1 MLLRCAV
8 LAILVSVHTLVAAQ
22 QPQLNPVVLKDNV
35 VDGKKLAAPDEK
47 QNVDGGYVLG
57 SGDQITVHV
66 VNCDEIT
73 DKPTTVDVSGYIHLP
88 LTGSLQVSGRTVQQ
102 LQADIEER
110 LKKYV
115 LNPDVSVS
123 VIEFRSQPVSVIGAV
138 RNPGVMQV
146 QGHKTLLEMLSLA
159 GGLDPQTAGSTVN
172 VTRDIRWGRIPLPN
186 ASDDTSKRHSIAEIN
201 LRSLINAKN
210 PDENIAVEPND
221 VISVPRAPTVYVIG
235 EVQKAG
241 GYVLNDREDVTV
253 LQALSMAG
261 GVDKMAKPQ
270 DARILRLTSG
280 SVARMEIPV
289 NVSKILE
296 GKNPDVRM
304 QADDILFV
312 PNNVSK
318 RAAVR
323 AIEAM
328 IQTGSGILIWSH
340 P

>member
-1 MLLRCAV
+1 
-8 LAILVSVHTLVAAQ
+8 
-22 QPQLNPVVLKDNV
+22 
-35 VDGKKLAAPDEK
+35 
-47 QNVDGGYVLG
+47 
-57 SGDQITVHV
+57 
-66 VNCDEIT
+66 
-73 DKPTTVDVSGYIHLP
+73 
-88 LTGSLQVSGRTVQQ
+88 
-102 LQADIEER
+102 
-110 LKKYV
+110 
-115 LNPDVSVS
+115 
-123 VIEFRSQPVSVIGAV
+123 
-138 RNPGVMQV
+138 
-146 QGHKTLLEMLSLA
+146 
-159 GGLDPQTAGSTVN
+159 
-172 VTRDIRWGRIPLPN
+172 
-186 ASDDTSKRHSIAEIN
+186 
-201 LRSLINAKN
+201 LINAKN
-210 PDENIAVEPND
+210 PDENIAVKPND

-289 NVSKILE
+289 NVTKILE

-304 QADDILFV
+304 QGDDILFV